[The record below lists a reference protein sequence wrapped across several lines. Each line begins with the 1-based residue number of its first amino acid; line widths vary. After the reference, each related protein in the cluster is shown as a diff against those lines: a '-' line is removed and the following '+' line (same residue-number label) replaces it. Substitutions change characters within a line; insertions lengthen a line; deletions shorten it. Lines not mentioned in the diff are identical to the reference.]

1 MVNFNGA
8 LVHIPEKKWDLESE
22 ANIERDLVFDIL
34 AQKKITIRFCCC

>member
-8 LVHIPEKKWDLESE
+8 LVHIPEKNGTWKAE

-34 AQKKITIRFCCC
+34 AQKNYN